1 MTNRAIFN
9 RQYTDYTPGGQQVWL
24 VNGAGVTTTP
34 VTTQTYTAGETL
46 IQGQAVYVSGTY
58 ALSAVASS
66 GIDATRYNPI
76 GITAAG
82 AATSA
87 SVSVI
92 VDDVAV
98 IGPANVTDGSPLMPG
113 QYYYLS
119 KYTGQ
124 ITAYSTVS
132 GTVTASGGYAAL
144 VSMGQALSPTEL
156 QIEIEAP
163 VVLYD

>member
-24 VNGAGVTTTP
+24 VNGAGVTSTP

-66 GIDATRYNPI
+66 GVDATRYNPV
-76 GITAAG
+76 GITAA
-82 AATSA
+82 AASSAA
-87 SVSVI
+87 SVSVV
-92 VDDVAV
+92 VDDVA
-98 IGPANVTDGSPLMPG
+98 IISSANLTVGGQLIPG

-124 ITAYSTVS
+124 LTPYSTAS